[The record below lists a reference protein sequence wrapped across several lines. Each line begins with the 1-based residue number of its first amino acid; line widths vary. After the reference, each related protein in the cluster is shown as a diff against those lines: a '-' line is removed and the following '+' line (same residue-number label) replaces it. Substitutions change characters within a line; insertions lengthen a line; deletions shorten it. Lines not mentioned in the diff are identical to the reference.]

1 MEIFVA
7 RQPIFDRKKRVYAY
21 ELLYRNGNFPS
32 ANITDFDNATSEVI
46 TNSMLLIGIESLTG
60 GKKAFINFTRNL
72 LENEFAVMFP
82 PDLVAIEILETIEPD
97 DTIITACKRLK
108 QLGYTLVLDD
118 FVYNERFDPL
128 VQIADIIKIDFLNT
142 LVNNRRA
149 IVEKFKK
156 NNIKFVAEKVETQ
169 EDFEQAVDMGYD
181 FFQGYFFSKP
191 VIVSGRDMPSNKIS
205 YLRLISEVNQEVP
218 DFDKIEDIVRRDLS
232 LAFKLLKYIN
242 SASYGFKSRIT
253 SIKHAL
259 VLLGISEIKKWLSLV
274 ALKSFSED
282 KPDEIITSSTVRAR
296 FGELLSEKMGM
307 ENLKSNIFMVG
318 LFSMIDT
325 LTGMP
330 LELILSDLPLPS
342 EVKDAIL
349 GKQGSLRDIFNIVS
363 AYEKGDWVTF
373 HHLAQKHNLADLD
386 EIPHLF
392 VQTLNWTD
400 QLFTE
405 NLN

>member
-7 RQPIFDRKKRVYAY
+7 RQPIFDRQKRVYAY
-21 ELLYRNGNFPS
+21 ELLYRKANIAS
-32 ANITDFDNATSEVI
+32 ANITDFDNATSEVV

-72 LENEFAVMFP
+72 LENEFAVVFP
-82 PDLVAIEILETIEPD
+82 PNLVAVEILETIEPD
-97 DTIITACKRLK
+97 EIIINACKKLK
-108 QLGYTLVLDD
+108 QMGYTLVLDD
-118 FVYNERFDPL
+118 FVYSEKFDPL
-128 VQIADIIKIDFLNT
+128 VKIADIIKIDFLNT
-142 LVNNRRA
+142 PMNYRRL

-169 EDFEQAVDMGYD
+169 EDFQQAVDMGYD

-191 VIVSGRDMPSNKIS
+191 VVVSGRDMPSSKIG
-205 YLRLISEVNQEVP
+205 YLRLISEVNKQVP
-218 DFDKIEDIVRRDLS
+218 DFDEIEDIIRRDLS

-242 SASYGFKSRIT
+242 SASYGFKSNIK

-259 VLLGISEIKKWLSLV
+259 VLLGVSEIKKWVSLV

-282 KPDEIITSSTVRAR
+282 KPDEIMRSSTVRAR
-296 FGELLSEKMGM
+296 FGELLTEKMGL
-307 ENLKSNIFMVG
+307 ENLKSDIFMMG

-330 LELILSDLPLPS
+330 LDLILSDLPLPS

-349 GKQGSLRDIFNIVS
+349 GKQGTLYNIFNIIL

-373 HHLAQKHNLADLD
+373 YYLAEKYDLD
-386 EIPHLF
+386 LAEIPNLF

-405 NLN
+405 NLH

>member
-7 RQPIFDRKKRVYAY
+7 RQPIFDRQKRVYGY
-21 ELLYRNGNFPS
+21 ELLYRKGNLAS
-32 ANITDFDNATSEVI
+32 SDITDSDSATSEVV

-72 LENEFAVMFP
+72 LENDFAVMFP

-97 DTIITACKRLK
+97 QTIITACKKLK
-108 QLGYTLVLDD
+108 QMGYTLVLDD
-118 FVYNERFDPL
+118 FVYDQRYDPL
-128 VQIADIIKIDFLNT
+128 VEIVDIIKIDFLNT
-142 LVNNRRA
+142 PVSYRRA
-149 IVEKFKK
+149 IIEKFKK

-169 EDFEQAVDMGYD
+169 NDFELAVDMGYD
-181 FFQGYFFSKP
+181 LFQGYFFSKP
-191 VIVSGRDMPSNKIS
+191 VIISGRDMPSNRTGC
-205 YLRLISEVNQEVP
+205 LRLITEVNQPVP
-218 DFDKIEDIVRRDLS
+218 DLDKIEDIIRRDLS

-259 VLLGISEIKKWLSLV
+259 VLLGVSEIKKWVSLV

-282 KPDEIITSSTVRAR
+282 KPDEIIRSSTVRAR
-296 FGELLSEKMGM
+296 FGELLSEKMGLD
-307 ENLKSNIFMVG
+307 NLKSNIFMIG

-330 LELILSDLPLPS
+330 LDLILSDLPLPP

-349 GKQGSLRDIFNIVS
+349 GKQGPLFNFFNMIL
-363 AYEKGDWVTF
+363 AYEKADWVTF
-373 HHLAQKHNLADLD
+373 YSLAEKYNLDLV
-386 EIPHLF
+386 EVPHLF

-400 QLFTE
+400 QLFTD